1 MFAVVN
7 HLYFNKPVDEI
18 RDSIKNEGAPILAGL
33 PGFRDFYLVKSAEDR
48 AIVILLWE
56 DALSAINGSKVFGP
70 TWFNDNIIPHLAGEQ
85 ERSVGPVIVASE
97 PK

>member
-7 HLYFNKPVDEI
+7 HLHFNIPVDEI
-18 RDSIKNEGAPILAGL
+18 RDTIKNEGAPILAGL

-56 DALSAINGSKVFGP
+56 DAPSAVNGSKVFGP
-70 TWFNDNIIPHLAGEQ
+70 TWFNDNIIPYLADEQ
-85 ERSVGPVIVASE
+85 QRSVGPVIVASASN
-97 PK
+97 

>member
-7 HLYFNKPVDEI
+7 HLHFNKPVDEI
-18 RDSIKNEGAPILAGL
+18 RESIMNEGVPILAGL

-56 DALSAINGSKVFGP
+56 DGPSAVSGSKVFGP

-85 ERSVGPVIVASE
+85 QRSVGPVIVASE